1 VDFHWIYDLSNWLL
15 GTLIVGFFTAVG
27 LVGLYLTRGLV
38 RRLHQIDHSHNDI
51 VGFYLAAVTVFYGI
65 TLGLVAVGT
74 WETYS
79 DVENRVDHEAIAL
92 GALYRDIGAYPDP
105 IREALQN
112 DLRLYTRQVIDV
124 GWPMQQRG
132 IVPNNAS
139 GALGAFQKDFMSF
152 EPTTERQKIIAA
164 EAYRAYN
171 DLTESRRARLNSVT
185 AELPGPLWLVVIAG
199 AILSIATTWFFHTA
213 SFNMHFWMTVLFSAL
228 IGLLIYLVASLD
240 NPYRRRVSV
249 TPEPLQRVYE
259 QIMIPQP
266 LK

>member
-1 VDFHWIYDLSNWLL
+1 MDFHWIYDLSNWLL

-105 IREALQN
+105 IRDALQN
-112 DLRLYTRQVIDV
+112 DLRLYARQVIDV

-185 AELPGPLWLVVIAG
+185 A
-199 AILSIATTWFFHTA
+199 
-213 SFNMHFWMTVLFSAL
+213 
-228 IGLLIYLVASLD
+228 
-240 NPYRRRVSV
+240 
-249 TPEPLQRVYE
+249 
-259 QIMIPQP
+259 
-266 LK
+266 